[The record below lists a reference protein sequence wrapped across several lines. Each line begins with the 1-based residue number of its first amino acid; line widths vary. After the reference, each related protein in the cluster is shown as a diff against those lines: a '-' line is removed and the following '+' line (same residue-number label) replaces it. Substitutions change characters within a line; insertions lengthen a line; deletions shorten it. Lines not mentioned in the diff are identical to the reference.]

1 MSYKWP
7 DKDPDEILDYSV
19 DWSRYLGSDTL
30 VSVQWYAEDADGVKT
45 VFNSVDIVNGLQ
57 HISST
62 NTSTVSTIQLS
73 LGQNNTTNTLYCE
86 ITTAGGVTTERKIKL
101 KVRQRT

>member
-19 DWSRYLGSDTL
+19 DWSRYLGADTINA
-30 VSVQWYAEDADGVKT
+30 VQWYCENASGVKT
-45 VFNSVDIVNGLQ
+45 IFDSVDIVNGLQ
-57 HISST
+57 HISSS
-62 NTSTVSTIQLS
+62 NTSTVCTIQLS
-73 LGQNNTTNTLYCE
+73 LGDNNTTYTLYCE
-86 ITTAGGVTTERKIKL
+86 ITTVGGITTERKIKL

>member
-19 DWSRYLGSDTL
+19 DWSRYLGADTID
-30 VSVQWYAEDADGVKT
+30 SVQWYCENASGVKT
-45 VFNSVDIVNGLQ
+45 TFDSVDIVNELQ
-57 HISST
+57 HISSSNT
-62 NTSTVSTIQLS
+62 NTVATIQLS
-73 LGQNNTTNTLYCE
+73 LGNSNTTYTLYCG
-86 ITTAGGVTTERKIKL
+86 ITTAGGITTERKIKL